1 MTDVKETVPRPNK
14 VVKFNEDGF
23 PTPLKKTCKA
33 ETSKLVDAI
42 ADLFTQKLRQGSTD
56 SMVRNTPQAPQAP
69 QVSDSKIRS
78 TPRASQPK
86 ASNHA
91 PRAPQAKALASKSL
105 PNVFENNDRKIQTRR
120 FLRVTTNEDGTKK
133 IRHKFIV
140 FSYCLE
146 KQCFYY
152 GAAMFRKDHPKEVL
166 DKTMLWKSA
175 LERHNTCPVTL
186 KFQPKKFAKLVK
198 NLFEPA
204 TPADADAPAAAPK
217 EIVSIIVKMTFRYG
231 CFSKRDCNV
240 LLDML

>member
-1 MTDVKETVPRPNK
+1 MTDIKETVPRPNK
-14 VVKFNEDGF
+14 VVKFNEDGS
-23 PTPLKKTCKA
+23 LKKPCK
-33 ETSKLVDAI
+33 EGKSKTSKIVDAM
-42 ADLFTQKLRQGSTD
+42 ATLLAYDWPALRARAPQDPKTQQAQQAQ
-56 SMVRNTPQAPQAP
+56 QAPRATP
-69 QVSDSKIRS
+69 VSQDSKIRS
-78 TPRASQPK
+78 
-86 ASNHA
+86 A
-91 PRAPQAKALASKSL
+91 PRAPQAQQVKSSKSP
-105 PNVFENNDRKIQTRR
+105 PNVFENNDRKVQTRR

-186 KFQPKKFAKLVK
+186 KFQYKKFAELVK

-204 TPADADAPAAAPK
+204 EPADTPLAK

-240 LLDML
+240 VLDMLS